1 MTKKWRNSEGKL
13 VDPPNSMVVDLWVPK
28 HEVEA
33 ELRYLKGSISMARAD
48 ERERMLKE
56 LRHMVDNPWSTPEEQ
71 RAVRAMCD
79 RIRTHDNPNNQTREM
94 TDNDL
99 FKDMNARIDERN
111 RLEKDILHWIESQK
125 ALEYPLEPGIS
136 EAVKNLRYG
145 RKMGLALAAT
155 YIKRLFDSFKAD
167 VTTPSEVIDAHM
179 IQPEAK
185 PMTLGQLV
193 DAINQ
198 LVREGKPLA

>member
-1 MTKKWRNSEGKL
+1 MTEKWRDGEGKL
-13 VDPPNSMVVDLWVPK
+13 VDPPNSMLVDLWIPK

-48 ERERMLKE
+48 ERDRLIKE

-71 RAVRAMCD
+71 RAVRAMCN
-79 RIRTHDNPNNQTREM
+79 RIRVHG
-94 TDNDL
+94 ND
-99 FKDMNARIDERN
+99 
-111 RLEKDILHWIESQK
+111 
-125 ALEYPLEPGIS
+125 
-136 EAVKNLRYG
+136 
-145 RKMGLALAAT
+145 
-155 YIKRLFDSFKAD
+155 
-167 VTTPSEVIDAHM
+167 EVIDTHM